1 MAEQFG
7 EKVHEATEHRLH
19 EAQKEGQVPKS
30 SDLSSAIVLVIAT
43 GLLLFAGES
52 GIQAVA
58 PYLTEHLG
66 GEAWVATNSE
76 QVLNHW
82 VRLVW
87 IVLWVTVPVSLIL
100 AVSSIASQISQTGF
114 LFLPKKLSP
123 DWNRVDPIAGFGRL
137 FSLQSAARVSFG
149 LFKIL
154 LVIIVAGASLW
165 GESEEFLDM
174 IGWTVPEIGVYTVQ
188 TVLGTSFKVAIALL
202 ILALA
207 DYGFQFWKTHQDLRM
222 TEQEVRE
229 ELKHLIGDPQIIRRR
244 RQVQQ
249 QMARSRI
256 TNNVRHADAIITNPT
271 ELAIAI
277 KYDPAKM
284 PAPIVV
290 AKGAGTMAQRIRRL
304 ALEHHIPIVERKEL
318 AQALYRDVDIN
329 QEVPVDQYNAVAE
342 VLRYVYQL
350 QGKSLP
356 KMPQRKAG

>member
-19 EAQKEGQVPKS
+19 EARKEGQVPKS
-30 SDLSSAIVLVIAT
+30 SDLSSAVVLVIAT

-52 GIQAVA
+52 GIQTMA
-58 PYLTEHLG
+58 PYFTEHLG
-66 GEAWVATNSE
+66 GEAWVATDRD
-76 QVLNHW
+76 QIFNHW
-82 VRLVW
+82 VRMVW
-87 IVLWVTVPVSLIL
+87 IVAWVTVPLSLIL
-100 AVSSIASQISQTGF
+100 AIAAIASQVSQTGL

-123 DWNRVDPIAGFGRL
+123 DWNRVNPITGFGRL
-137 FSLQSAARVSFG
+137 FSLQSAARVGFG

-154 LVIIVAGASLW
+154 IVIVVAGSSLW
-165 GESEEFLDM
+165 VQYEEFLEM
-174 IGWTVPEIGVYTVQ
+174 IGWTVPEIGFYTVQ
-188 TVLGTSFKVAIALL
+188 TILWTSFKIAIALL

-207 DYGFQFWKTHQDLRM
+207 DYGFQYWKTNQDLRM

-229 ELKHLIGDPQIIRRR
+229 ELKQMVGDPQIIRRR

-256 TNNVRHADAIITNPT
+256 TNNVPRADAIITNPT

-277 KYDPAKM
+277 KYDPEKM

-342 VLRYVYQL
+342 VLRFVYQL
-350 QGKSLP
+350 QGKALP
-356 KMPQRKAG
+356 KMPTRKAG

>member
-7 EKVHEATEHRLH
+7 EKVHEATDHRLH
-19 EAQKEGQVPKS
+19 EARKEGQIPKS
-30 SDLSSAIVLVIAT
+30 SDLSSAMVLVIAT

-52 GIQAVA
+52 GIQALA
-58 PYLTEHLG
+58 PYLSEQLG
-66 GEAWVATNSE
+66 GEAWVATNSD
-76 QVLNHW
+76 QVLSHW
-82 VRLVW
+82 VRMVW

-100 AVSSIASQISQTGF
+100 AVCSIASQVSQTGL
-114 LFLPKKLSP
+114 LFLPQKLTP
-123 DWNRVDPIAGFGRL
+123 DWGRVNPIAGFGKL
-137 FSLQSAARVSFG
+137 FSLQSAARVGFG

-154 LVIIVAGASLW
+154 LVIGVAGSALW
-165 GESEEFLDM
+165 GQYEEFLQM
-174 IGWTVPEIGVYTVQ
+174 IGWTVPEIAVYTVQ
-188 TVLGTSFKVAIALL
+188 TVLWTSFKVAVALL

-229 ELKHLIGDPQIIRRR
+229 ELKHMIGDPQIIRRR

-256 TNNVRHADAIITNPT
+256 TNNVPHADAVITNPT

-277 KYDPAKM
+277 KYDPTKM

-304 ALEHHIPIVERKEL
+304 ALEHHIPIIERKEL

-350 QGKSLP
+350 QGKTLP